1 MNPRS
6 ILRVEG
12 IAVFAAAS
20 AAYFLLDGPL
30 WLYAVLFF
38 VPDLGMIGYVA
49 SPRVGSLTYNLVH
62 TYVLP
67 LALLGFGV
75 WQAVPLA
82 VLVAA
87 VWTAH
92 IGFDRGFAFGL
103 KFRSEF
109 GATHLDPE
117 RFADDGSLA
126 DHGPVRRAT
135 DSNLQK

>member
-1 MNPRS
+1 MNPRP
-6 ILRVEG
+6 ILRAEG
-12 IAVFAAAS
+12 VAVFAAAS

-38 VPDLGMIGYVA
+38 APDLGMVGYAVN
-49 SPRVGSLTYNLVH
+49 PRVGSHTYNLVH

-67 LALLGFGV
+67 IALLGLGV

-87 VWTAH
+87 IWAAH
-92 IGFDRGFAFGL
+92 IGFDRVFGFGL

-109 GATHLDPE
+109 GATHLGPE
-117 RFADDGSLA
+117 RFTDEGSLA
-126 DHGPVRRAT
+126 DHGSVRRTT
-135 DSNLQK
+135 DSNLPK